1 MKQTHGLIAAAS
13 LVGLAIGFT
22 VGRQRDTESPTDSKS
37 LQESSSRQTRSSQRS
52 SGGVQES
59 SNDELLSGLL
69 KGRAV
74 QELSSTE
81 LSKIL
86 SQLTTYDSA
95 QDPLTRAKQNYQL
108 QLLLRKISP
117 ARLKEVAES
126 LRDGPDSPRSMG
138 LYHVISALSARDPQG
153 AMAWAKSQPNPER
166 LVGMILSNTAKDDP
180 TGAAE
185 ALRSGLMDGSFNSND
200 SYSTAYSVTSAM
212 AKLGKDNLLKFIDS
226 LPSQFQNS
234 GFQNSISEL
243 PEGEQ
248 SAVLDELYQRSQ
260 DGRLENY
267 SFSNIL
273 LSPTLPPTKIQAW
286 LATLK
291 PGEGRTSLELT
302 YASSLFRS
310 GKTEMAQDALSR
322 TLAQNAGKEKEV
334 LLKAL
339 GNNYS
344 YRPGDIEKI
353 TSLLPQGVE
362 IKADDLKSQSN
373 NSFYQGFDSLLTLT
387 HAIQDPAEKAKLLTT
402 GFQNFTKSTEE
413 SSRSSRLN
421 ANDFAIAENQIAALN
436 LPPEDAANVQ
446 AALAA
451 AKAAKPKPKVTPKP

>member
-1 MKQTHGLIAAAS
+1 MKNPFSLIAAAS
-13 LVGLAIGFT
+13 LVGLVIGFIL
-22 VGRQRDTESPTDSKS
+22 GGQRESDTSRAAANAQTAESRPTRSADRSATKP
-37 LQESSSRQTRSSQRS
+37 QESS
-52 SGGVQES
+52 G
-59 SNDELLSGLL
+59 DELLSSLL

-86 SQLTTYDSA
+86 AQLTTFDRN
-95 QDPLTRAKQNYQL
+95 QDPLTSAKQNYQL

-126 LRDGPDSPRSMG
+126 LLKDPESKQNMG
-138 LYHVISALSARDPQG
+138 SYYVIASLSARDPQG

-166 LVGMILSNTAKDDP
+166 LMAMILSNTAKDDP

-185 ALRSGLMDGSFNSND
+185 VLRAGLMDGSFNSND
-200 SYSTAYSVTSAM
+200 IYSTTYSVTGAM
-212 AKLGKDNLLKFIDS
+212 AKLGKDSLLAFLDS
-226 LPSQFQNS
+226 LPSQLQN
-234 GFQNSISEL
+234 NSLHSAIREL

-248 SAVLDELYQRSQ
+248 SAVLDELYQRSL
-260 DGRLENY
+260 DGRMENY
-267 SFSNIL
+267 SFSNL
-273 LSPTLPPTKIQAW
+273 LLNSSLPPAKIQAW

-310 GKTEMAQDALSR
+310 GKTEIAQDALSR
-322 TLAQNAGKEKEV
+322 TLAQNSGKEKEV

-339 GNNYS
+339 GNTYS

-353 TSLLPQGVE
+353 TSLLPPGVE
-362 IKADDLKSQSN
+362 IKADDLKNQSN
-373 NSFYQGFDSLLTLT
+373 SPFYNGFDSLLTLT

-402 GFQNFTKSTEE
+402 SFQNLTKSIEE

-421 ANDFAIAENQIAALN
+421 ANDFAIAESQIAALK
-436 LPPEDAANVQ
+436 LSPEDAAAAQ

-451 AKAAKPKPKVTPKP
+451 AKAAKPKNNSKP